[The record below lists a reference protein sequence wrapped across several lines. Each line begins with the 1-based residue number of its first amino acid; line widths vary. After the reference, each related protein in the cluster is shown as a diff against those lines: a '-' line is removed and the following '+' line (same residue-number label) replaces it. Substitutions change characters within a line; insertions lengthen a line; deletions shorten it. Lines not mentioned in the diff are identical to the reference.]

1 MGRRSTLLI
10 VIGLLIAVGPVLV
23 AGLGALLVK
32 AYGRSGFAELLQ
44 WSLLLLI
51 VSIPL
56 GAAMVVAGGAAKVA
70 GHRALRE
77 AGLAGT
83 TAEVR
88 LRDWLPYLLLGGFF
102 VAAPFVLGFDV
113 GDRKLTREE
122 VWRLGFAH
130 FYVASG
136 VGLVILAI
144 FMRRG
149 ARWVRWPVALW
160 CPLTMFG
167 GLLWGLVQG
176 VGRVQPYDFA
186 VGLII
191 SIAWIWIHLR
201 GLSVKIRA

>member
-1 MGRRSTLLI
+1 MLI

-32 AYGRSGFAELLQ
+32 AYGRSGFTELLQ
-44 WSLLLLI
+44 WCLLLLV

-70 GHRALRE
+70 GRRALLE
-77 AGLAGT
+77 AGLSGT
-83 TAEVR
+83 TAR
-88 LRDWLPYLLLGGFF
+88 LRDWLPYILLGGFF
-102 VAAPFVLGFDV
+102 IAAPFAVGFDV
-113 GDRKLTREE
+113 GDRTLTGEE
-122 VWRLGFAH
+122 VWRFGFAH
-130 FYVASG
+130 FYIASG
-136 VGLVILAI
+136 AGLVILAI

-186 VGLII
+186 VGIII
-191 SIAWIWIHLR
+191 SIAWMWIHLR
-201 GLSVKIRA
+201 KM